1 MEYKSMKKL
10 ILILSPFIILAG
22 CNKMSENNI
31 VKDINHHEFKLV
43 SNHKI
48 TIGFDNSSVFGS
60 AGVNRYMGS
69 YTIKDNKI
77 SFSQMGTTMM
87 MGLLEDMDNETAYLK
102 SLSDNLSISYENN
115 ILTIG
120 DNKFILVK

>member
-1 MEYKSMKKL
+1 MEYESMKKL

-22 CNKMSENNI
+22 CNKMSENHI

-60 AGVNRYMGS
+60 AGVNRYMG
-69 YTIKDNKI
+69 
-77 SFSQMGTTMM
+77 
-87 MGLLEDMDNETAYLK
+87 
-102 SLSDNLSISYENN
+102 
-115 ILTIG
+115 
-120 DNKFILVK
+120 

>member
-1 MEYKSMKKL
+1 
-10 ILILSPFIILAG
+10 
-22 CNKMSENNI
+22 
-31 VKDINHHEFKLV
+31 
-43 SNHKI
+43 
-48 TIGFDNSSVFGS
+48 
-60 AGVNRYMGS
+60 
-69 YTIKDNKI
+69 
-77 SFSQMGTTMM
+77 MM